1 MTQRQLEDP
10 RRRLLLRA
18 LAAGAFVT
26 GYPGNGL
33 AQRLGKV
40 PRRLPPGKSIYELQG
55 AVTVNGAAADAATV
69 VNATDTVTTAAGAR
83 AIFVVG
89 KDAFLLREKSQLQL
103 TGTGLLVQGLR
114 MATGALL
121 SVFGTTKHSF
131 VTPTS
136 TIGIRGTGL
145 YVEADPEQS
154 YICTCYGVV
163 DLGATTDTT
172 QSETIASRHHD
183 SPRYVLAAGGA
194 LIRPAPFRNHTDLEL
209 ALVEALVGRTPPF
222 PAFDNSYGTPRR
234 Y

>member
-1 MTQRQLEDP
+1 M
-10 RRRLLLRA
+10 RA
-18 LAAGAFVT
+18 LAAGAFGT
-26 GYPGNGL
+26 GYAETGL

-40 PRRLPPGKSIYELQG
+40 PRRLPRGKSIYDFSGTVE
-55 AVTVNGAAADAATV
+55 VNGAAADASTV
-69 VNATDTVTTAAGAR
+69 INATDTVTTAAGAR

-89 KDAFLLREKSQLQL
+89 SDAFLLREKSQLQL

-131 VTPTS
+131 ITPTA

-145 YVEADPEQS
+145 YVEADPDQS
-154 YICTCYGVV
+154 YVCTCYGVV
-163 DLGATTDTT
+163 DLGASADAT

-183 SPRYVLAAGGA
+183 APRYVLAAGGS
-194 LIRPAPFRNHTDLEL
+194 LIRQAALKNHTDLEL

-222 PAFDNSYGTPRR
+222 PAFDNSYGSPRR